1 MRSAVRESGAADWR
15 VTARPREIACMSS
28 SNLAVLPDE
37 LAARSLSKQDV
48 VMRHD
53 DALAALD
60 HLGRAGLRIESWE
73 GWVRLADGTRT
84 KSLMHQ
90 GSFALPLDA
99 AASVTTAREMI
110 TQAQQRW
117 DRAPEYPGGALYFKL
132 TIV

>member
-1 MRSAVRESGAADWR
+1 
-15 VTARPREIACMSS
+15 
-28 SNLAVLPDE
+28 
-37 LAARSLSKQDV
+37 
-48 VMRHD
+48 MRHD
-53 DALAALD
+53 DAQTALD

-99 AASVTTAREMI
+99 GASIAAAREMI
-110 TQAQQRW
+110 SEAQRRW
-117 DRAPEYPGGALYFKL
+117 DRAPEYPAAELYFKL

>member
-1 MRSAVRESGAADWR
+1 M
-15 VTARPREIACMSS
+15 ARPGEIAPMSS
-28 SNLAVLPDE
+28 SHLAVLPDE
-37 LAARSLSKQDV
+37 LAARSLSKHDV

-60 HLGRAGLRIESWE
+60 HLDRAGLRIESWE

-99 AASVTTAREMI
+99 SASVATAREMI
-110 TQAQQRW
+110 VQAQRRW
-117 DRAPEYPGGALYFKL
+117 DRAPEYAGGELYFKL
-132 TIV
+132 VVV

>member
-1 MRSAVRESGAADWR
+1 
-15 VTARPREIACMSS
+15 MSS
-28 SNLAVLPDE
+28 SNLAVLPED
-37 LAARSLSKQDV
+37 LAARSLSKHDV

-53 DALAALD
+53 DAHAALD

-99 AASVTTAREMI
+99 AASITSAREMI
-110 TQAQQRW
+110 SQAQRRW
-117 DRAPEYPGGALYFKL
+117 DRAPEYQGGELYFKL

>member
-1 MRSAVRESGAADWR
+1 VSVRADWR
-15 VTARPREIACMSS
+15 VTARPREIAPMSS
-28 SNLAVLPDE
+28 SHLAVLPDE
-37 LAARSLSKQDV
+37 LAARSLSKHDV

-60 HLGRAGLRIESWE
+60 HLGQAGLRIESWE

-99 AASVTTAREMI
+99 SASVSTAREMI
-110 TQAQQRW
+110 AQAQRRW
-117 DRAPEYPGGALYFKL
+117 ERAPEYAGGELYFKL
-132 TIV
+132 TVV

>member
-1 MRSAVRESGAADWR
+1 
-15 VTARPREIACMSS
+15 MSS

-90 GSFALPLDA
+90 GSFALPL
-99 AASVTTAREMI
+99 AASGSITTARERI
-110 TQAQQRW
+110 SQAQQRW
-117 DRAPEYPGGALYFKL
+117 DGSPEYPAAALHFRL
-132 TIV
+132 PTG

>member
-1 MRSAVRESGAADWR
+1 
-15 VTARPREIACMSS
+15 MSS
-28 SNLAVLPDE
+28 PNLAALPDD

-53 DALAALD
+53 DALAALE
-60 HLGRAGLRIESWE
+60 HLRRAGMRIESWE

-99 AASVTTAREMI
+99 AASIDAAREMI
-110 TQAQQRW
+110 TQAQRRW
-117 DRAPEYPGGALYFKL
+117 DRGPEYPGAELYFKL

>member
-1 MRSAVRESGAADWR
+1 
-15 VTARPREIACMSS
+15 MSS
-28 SNLAVLPDE
+28 SNLAVLPEE

-48 VMRHD
+48 VMRRD
-53 DALAALD
+53 DALTALD
-60 HLGRAGLRIESWE
+60 HLGRAGMRIESWE

-99 AASVTTAREMI
+99 SASITTARDMI
-110 TQAQQRW
+110 SEAQRRW
-117 DRAPEYPGGALYFKL
+117 DRSPEYPTGELYFKL

>member
-1 MRSAVRESGAADWR
+1 
-15 VTARPREIACMSS
+15 MSS

-53 DALAALD
+53 DAVAALD
-60 HLGRAGLRIESWE
+60 HLGRVGLRIESWE

-99 AASVTTAREMI
+99 SASISTAREMI
-110 TQAQQRW
+110 EQAQRRW
-117 DRAPEYPGGALYFKL
+117 DRSPEYPGGELYFKL

>member
-1 MRSAVRESGAADWR
+1 
-15 VTARPREIACMSS
+15 MSS
-28 SNLAVLPDE
+28 SNLAVLPDD
-37 LAARSLSKQDV
+37 LAARSLSKHDV

-53 DALAALD
+53 DALEALD

-99 AASVTTAREMI
+99 AASITTAREMI
-110 TQAQQRW
+110 SQAQRRW
-117 DRAPEYPGGALYFKL
+117 DRTPEYQGGELYFKP

>member
-1 MRSAVRESGAADWR
+1 
-15 VTARPREIACMSS
+15 MSS

-53 DALAALD
+53 DAVVALD

-90 GSFALPLDA
+90 GSFALPLDGP
-99 AASVTTAREMI
+99 ASIDAAREMI
-110 TQAQQRW
+110 EQAQRRW
-117 DRAPEYPGGALYFKL
+117 DRSPEYPGGELYFKL

>member
-1 MRSAVRESGAADWR
+1 
-15 VTARPREIACMSS
+15 MSS
-28 SNLAVLPDE
+28 SNLAVLPDD

-99 AASVTTAREMI
+99 AASINTAREMI
-110 TQAQQRW
+110 AQAQRRW
-117 DRAPEYPGGALYFKL
+117 DRTPEYPGGELYYKL

>member
-1 MRSAVRESGAADWR
+1 
-15 VTARPREIACMSS
+15 MSS
-28 SNLAVLPDE
+28 SNLAVLPDD
-37 LAARSLSKQDV
+37 LAARSLSRHDV

-53 DALAALD
+53 DALTALD

-99 AASVTTAREMI
+99 SASIATAREMI
-110 TQAQQRW
+110 SQAQRRW
-117 DRAPEYPGGALYFKL
+117 DRTAEYPGGELYFKL

>member
-1 MRSAVRESGAADWR
+1 M
-15 VTARPREIACMSS
+15 PS

-53 DALAALD
+53 DAAAALD

-90 GSFALPLDA
+90 GSFALPLDPS
-99 AASVTTAREMI
+99 ASIATAREMI
-110 TQAQQRW
+110 SQAQQRW
-117 DRAPEYPGGALYFKL
+117 DRSPEYPAGELYFKL
-132 TIV
+132 TVV

>member
-1 MRSAVRESGAADWR
+1 
-15 VTARPREIACMSS
+15 MSS
-28 SNLAVLPDE
+28 SHLAVLPDE
-37 LAARSLSKQDV
+37 LAARSLSKHDV

-53 DALAALD
+53 DALVALD
-60 HLGRAGLRIESWE
+60 HLERAGLRVESWE

-99 AASVTTAREMI
+99 AASVTVARDMI
-110 TQAQQRW
+110 ANAQRRW
-117 DRAPEYPGGALYFKL
+117 DRAPEYPGGELYFKL

>member
-1 MRSAVRESGAADWR
+1 M
-15 VTARPREIACMSS
+15 PS
-28 SNLAVLPDE
+28 SNLAILPDE

-53 DALAALD
+53 DALAALA

-90 GSFALPLDA
+90 GSFALPLDPPASIDA
-99 AASVTTAREMI
+99 ARDMI
-110 TQAQQRW
+110 SQAQRRW
-117 DRAPEYPGGALYFKL
+117 DRSPEYPGADLYFKL

>member
-1 MRSAVRESGAADWR
+1 
-15 VTARPREIACMSS
+15 MSS
-28 SNLAVLPDE
+28 SNLAVLPDD
-37 LAARSLSKQDV
+37 LAARSLSKHDV

-90 GSFALPLDA
+90 GSFALPLDV
-99 AASVTTAREMI
+99 AASITSAREMI
-110 TQAQQRW
+110 SQAQRRW
-117 DRAPEYPGGALYFKL
+117 DRTPEYQGGELYFKL